1 MSMSPTEL
9 IDSSV
14 FLGMHSVNEK
24 IRISCKNYFVE
35 RLQTTIGM
43 SLEHIGGCDNIIW
56 LYPRELQDDYYPFM
70 DTLHTIM
77 KMNRLLYK
85 ENDIKVALADAQL
98 QPLPIYDRL
107 LIALAKNRKGVVYTV
122 NKHLLAKNY
131 LPICYPKFK
140 SEKNFPEF
148 LEELYQTS
156 LKLRIPDNQLTSEYY
171 NDSKELITVNELH

>member
-14 FLGMHSVNEK
+14 FLGMHSVNEE

-56 LYPRELQDDYYPFM
+56 LYPRELQDAYYPFM

-77 KMNRLLYK
+77 NMNRLPYK
-85 ENDIKVALADAQL
+85 ENDIKLVLADLEL
-98 QPLPIYDRL
+98 QVLPMYDRL
-107 LIALAKNRKGVVYTV
+107 LIALAQNRNLVVYTV
-122 NKHLLAKNY
+122 NKHLVNANY
-131 LPICYPKFK
+131 LPVRYLEFK
-140 SEKNFPEF
+140 SEKNFPNF
-148 LEELYQTS
+148 LEDLYQTS
-156 LKLRIPDNQLTSEYY
+156 LKLRIPDSQLTSDYY
-171 NDSKELITVNELH
+171 HILKNLCM